1 MEQMKAKITQ
11 LEQTLTQYEVE
22 YNVKADEVDKM
33 QEKLQTKDDLVS

>member
-33 QEKLQTKDDLVS
+33 QEKLQTKDDLVG